1 MLWLSIFQ
9 LSALQLDPMARLLVL
24 AIAALAVITVRLDAI
39 SQITGNTAN
48 NLRYFWPAKIEARVC
63 VCVS

>member
-24 AIAALAVITVRLDAI
+24 AIAALAVLTVRLDTI
-39 SQITGNTAN
+39 S
-48 NLRYFWPAKIEARVC
+48 
-63 VCVS
+63 